1 MIAHKRATRF
11 GVSLMTLCLAV
22 GLAAATTGCKK
33 KTPAEKFGDKIEDVG
48 DNLEE
53 GAKGH

>member
-11 GVSLMTLCLAV
+11 GVSMMTLSLAL
-22 GLAAATTGCKK
+22 GLCVASSGCKK
-33 KTPAEKFGDKIEDVG
+33 KTPAEKFGDKIEDIG

-53 GAKGH
+53 GVK

>member
-11 GVSLMTLCLAV
+11 GVSLMTMSLAI
-22 GLAAATTGCKK
+22 GLACASSGCKK

-53 GAKGH
+53 GAKGD